1 MILLGTAGIG
11 KTSLKRSLMKLPFDP
26 KTNSTI
32 VSDISYVQPV
42 NYKWHAVDP
51 EEEWKEVTPDDELN
65 EMAQLLAMVYH
76 SSSTPRSLLS
86 KVAAVSLY
94 PIPAIVA
101 MIKAVSLNEEQIQ
114 NIEEETVE
122 SIFLKAFERTTEM
135 SKDDLMEM
143 KPQPLLHIWDCGGQ
157 PVFLEILP
165 AFLTARTMFFLM
177 FNALKSFDEKW
188 DSVISTQG
196 VQEFDDKVNETTLE
210 LLLSWMANIHS
221 HLIAYDD
228 GAIPDYPRIYCIGT
242 HGDQLN
248 EQKKTEVKDE
258 LESHYR
264 DKIFAPLIED
274 TLIVDNTTSGKGK
287 FEDPNFAKL
296 RRAICNFTSEKLI
309 VETPVSWVLFRK
321 VIQQYRKN
329 VIDLEEAHA
338 IGVACKIPSEDVPK
352 VLLFYHDVGVL
363 LFYPHIDGLQNAVII
378 NPKWFVDVLGRVFI
392 LKEIDTGAR
401 TRHWRELLR
410 EKGILVQPFYH
421 DESVWRG
428 CEGLDPNS
436 IMELLINFRLAAEV
450 HTKEY
455 DQAVKHYFLPAVLK
469 SFHGDPN
476 EVPSGYLKHAVPLHI
491 VFPTTKLT
499 PPGFFTR
506 LATAMA
512 SHPSCELF
520 FDDGIFRNRVTFLY
534 GMSQIDRVTLT
545 DLHYAMQMNV
555 LRYAPDSHS
564 SQSFNIICQE
574 LVTVLE
580 DCVTQVKETLN
591 TSARV
596 LDRGKFTV
604 QTTEV
609 RFVCGSED
617 CGQLR

>member
-1 MILLGTAGIG
+1 MILLGTAGVG

-26 KTNSTI
+26 KTRSTV

-42 NYKWHAVDP
+42 EYKWHAVEL
-51 EEEWKEVTPDDELN
+51 EEKWKEMTPDDELN

-76 SSSTPRSLLS
+76 SSSTSRSLLS
-86 KVAAVSLY
+86 KVAAMSLY
-94 PIPAIVA
+94 PISAIA
-101 MIKAVSLNEEQIQ
+101 HMIKGVSLNEEQIED
-114 NIEEETVE
+114 IEKERVE
-122 SIFLKAFERTTEM
+122 SIFLKAMERAIKM
-135 SKDDLMEM
+135 PKDDLVKME
-143 KPQPLLHIWDCGGQ
+143 PQPLFNIWDCGGQ
-157 PVFLEILP
+157 PIFLEILP
-165 AFLTARTMFFLM
+165 AFLTPRTMFFLM
-177 FNALKSFDEKW
+177 FNALKSLNEKW
-188 DSVISTQG
+188 HSVISIEG
-196 VQEFDDKVNETTLE
+196 EQEFHEEVDETTLE

-221 HLIAYDD
+221 QLITYDD
-228 GAIPDYPRIYCIGT
+228 GAIPDYPRMYCIGT

-264 DKIFAPLIED
+264 DKVFAPLIED
-274 TLIVDNTTSGKGK
+274 SLIVDNSTSGKGK

-296 RRAICNFTSEKLI
+296 RKAIYKFTSEKLI

-321 VIQQYRKN
+321 VIQQYHKN
-329 VIDLEEAHA
+329 VIGLEEAYA
-338 IGVACKIPSEDVPK
+338 IGIACKIPYDDVPK

-378 NPKWFVDVLGRVFI
+378 NPKWFVDVLGRVFT
-392 LKEIDTGAR
+392 LKERDTGAR
-401 TRHWRELLR
+401 TWRWRKLLR

-436 IMELLINFRLAAEV
+436 IMELLIHFCLAAEV
-450 HTKEY
+450 CTKEY
-455 DQAVKHYFLPAVLK
+455 DQSVKHYFLPAVLK
-469 SFHGDPN
+469 SFLGDPN
-476 EVPSGYLKHAVPLHI
+476 KVAPGYLKYAVPLHI

-506 LATAMA
+506 LATAIA
-512 SHPSCELF
+512 GHPSCELF
-520 FDDGIFRNRVTFLY
+520 FKDGIFRNRVTFLY
-534 GMSQIDRVTLT
+534 GRSQIDRVTLT
-545 DLHYAMQMNV
+545 DLHYAMQVNV

-564 SQSFNIICQE
+564 PQSFNAICQE

-580 DCVTQVKETLN
+580 DCITKVKETLN
-591 TSARV
+591 TSTGV
-596 LDRGKFTV
+596 LDQRNIAV

-609 RFVCGSED
+609 RFVCGYVD

>member
-1 MILLGTAGIG
+1 MILLGTAGVG
-11 KTSLKRSLMKLPFDP
+11 KTSLKRSLMELPFDP
-26 KTNSTI
+26 KTNSTV
-32 VSDISYVQPV
+32 VSDI
-42 NYKWHAVDP
+42 NYIQTGFIDQ
-51 EEEWKEVTPDDELN
+51 EEKWKEVTPDDELN
-65 EMAQLLAMVYH
+65 EMAQLLAMIHH
-76 SSSTPRSLLS
+76 SSSIPKSTPS

-94 PIPAIVA
+94 PISAIAA
-101 MIKAVSLNEEQIQ
+101 MIKAVTLNEEQIRD
-114 NIEEETVE
+114 IEKERVE
-122 SIFLKAFERTTEM
+122 SIFLKAMERATEM
-135 SKDDLMEM
+135 SKDDITKM
-143 KPQPLLHIWDCGGQ
+143 KPQPLLQIWDCGGQ

-165 AFLTARTMFFLM
+165 AFLTSRTMFFLM
-177 FNALKSFDEKW
+177 FDALKAIDEKW
-188 DSVISTQG
+188 HSMIYTQG
-196 VQEFDDKVNETTLE
+196 VQEDDEEVNETTLE
-210 LLLSWMANIHS
+210 LLLSWMANVHS
-221 HLIAYDD
+221 HLITYKD
-228 GAIPDYPRIYCIGT
+228 GAIPDYPRMYCIGT
-242 HGDQLN
+242 HGDKLD
-248 EQKKTEVKDE
+248 EVKKTEVKKE
-258 LESHYR
+258 LESHYQNEA
-264 DKIFAPLIED
+264 FAPLIED

-378 NPKWFVDVLGRVFI
+378 NPKWFVDVLGRVFT

-410 EKGILVQPFYH
+410 EKGVLVQPFYH

-476 EVPSGYLKHAVPLHI
+476 EIPSGDLKHAVPLHI
-491 VFPTTKLT
+491 VFPTTKVT

-520 FDDGIFRNRVTFLY
+520 FKDGIYRNRVTFLY
-534 GMSQIDRVTLT
+534 GVSQIDRVTLT
-545 DLHYAMQMNV
+545 DLNYAMQVNV
-555 LRYAPDSHS
+555 LRCAPDSHS
-564 SQSFNIICQE
+564 PQSFNAICEDLVII
-574 LVTVLE
+574 VE
-580 DCVTQVKETLN
+580 DCVTQVKQTLN

-596 LDRGKFTV
+596 LDQGKFTV

>member
-1 MILLGTAGIG
+1 MILLGTAGVG
-11 KTSLKRSLMKLPFDP
+11 KTSLKRSLMELPFDP
-26 KTNSTI
+26 KTNSTV
-32 VSDISYVQPV
+32 VSDI
-42 NYKWHAVDP
+42 NYIQTGFIDQ
-51 EEEWKEVTPDDELN
+51 EEKWKEVTPDDELN
-65 EMAQLLAMVYH
+65 EMAQLLAMIHH
-76 SSSTPRSLLS
+76 SSSIPKSTPS

-94 PIPAIVA
+94 PISAIAA
-101 MIKAVSLNEEQIQ
+101 MIKAVTLNEEQIRD
-114 NIEEETVE
+114 IEKERVE
-122 SIFLKAFERTTEM
+122 SIFLKAMERATEM
-135 SKDDLMEM
+135 SKDDVTKM
-143 KPQPLLHIWDCGGQ
+143 KPQPLLQIWDCGGQ

-165 AFLTARTMFFLM
+165 AFLTSRTMFFLM
-177 FNALKSFDEKW
+177 FDALKAIDEKW
-188 DSVISTQG
+188 HSMIYTQG
-196 VQEFDDKVNETTLE
+196 VQEDDEEVNETTLE
-210 LLLSWMANIHS
+210 LLLSWMANVHS
-221 HLIAYDD
+221 HLITYKD
-228 GAIPDYPRIYCIGT
+228 GAIPDYPRMYCIGT
-242 HGDQLN
+242 HGDKLD
-248 EQKKTEVKDE
+248 EVKKTEVKKE
-258 LESHYR
+258 LESHYQNEA
-264 DKIFAPLIED
+264 FAPLIED
-274 TLIVDNTTSGKGK
+274 TLIVDNTSSGKGK

-476 EVPSGYLKHAVPLHI
+476 EIPSGDLKHAVPLHI
-491 VFPTTKLT
+491 VFPTTKVT

-512 SHPSCELF
+512 THPSCELF
-520 FDDGIFRNRVTFLY
+520 FKDGIYRNRVTFLY
-534 GMSQIDRVTLT
+534 GVSQIDRVTLT
-545 DLHYAMQMNV
+545 DLNYAMQVNV
-555 LRYAPDSHS
+555 LRCAPDSHS
-564 SQSFNIICQE
+564 PQSFNAICEDLVII
-574 LVTVLE
+574 VE
-580 DCVTQVKETLN
+580 DCVTQVKQTLN

-596 LDRGKFTV
+596 LDQGKFTV

>member
-1 MILLGTAGIG
+1 MILLGTAGVG

-26 KTNSTI
+26 KAKSTV

-42 NYKWHAVDP
+42 EYKWHAMEL
-51 EEEWKEVTPDDELN
+51 EEKWKEMTSDDELN

-76 SSSTPRSLLS
+76 SSSISRSLLN
-86 KVAAVSLY
+86 KVAAMSLY
-94 PIPAIVA
+94 PISAIIH
-101 MIKAVSLNEEQIQ
+101 MIKAVSINEEQIQ
-114 NIEEETVE
+114 DIEKERVE
-122 SIFLKAFERTTEM
+122 SIFLNAMERARGM

-143 KPQPLLHIWDCGGQ
+143 EPQPLVHIWDCGGQ
-157 PVFLEILP
+157 PIFLEILP
-165 AFLTARTMFFLM
+165 AFLTPRTMFFLM
-177 FNALKSFDEKW
+177 FNALKSFNEKW
-188 DSVISTQG
+188 HSVISTEG
-196 VQEFDDKVNETTLE
+196 EQEFVEEVDETILE

-228 GAIPDYPRIYCIGT
+228 GAIPDYPRMYCIGT

-264 DKIFAPLIED
+264 DKVFAPLIED
-274 TLIVDNTTSGKGK
+274 TLIVDNTTSGQGK

-296 RRAICNFTSEKLI
+296 RRAICNFTSEKLV

-321 VIQQYRKN
+321 VIQQYDKN
-329 VIDLEEAHA
+329 VIDLEEAHS
-338 IGVACKIPSEDVPK
+338 IGVACKIPFDDVPK

-378 NPKWFVDVLGRVFI
+378 NPKWFVDVLGRVFT
-392 LKEIDTGAR
+392 LKERDTGAR
-401 TRHWRELLR
+401 TWCWRKLLR

-436 IMELLINFRLAAEV
+436 IMELLIHFRLAAEV
-450 HTKEY
+450 CTKEY

-512 SHPSCELF
+512 GHPSCELF
-520 FDDGIFRNRVTFLY
+520 FKDGIYRNCVTFLY
-534 GMSQIDRVTLT
+534 GVSKIDCITLT
-545 DLHYAMQMNV
+545 DLHYAMQVNV
-555 LRYAPDSHS
+555 LRRAPDSHS
-564 SQSFNIICQE
+564 PQSFNTICQE
-574 LVTVLE
+574 LLTVLD
-580 DCVTQVKETLN
+580 DCITKVKETLN
-591 TSARV
+591 TSVKV
-596 LDRGKFTV
+596 LDQRNFAG

>member
-1 MILLGTAGIG
+1 MILLGTAGVG

-26 KTNSTI
+26 KTRSTV

-42 NYKWHAVDP
+42 EYRWHAMEL
-51 EEEWKEVTPDDELN
+51 EEKWKEVTSDDELN

-76 SSSTPRSLLS
+76 SSSTSRSLLS
-86 KVAAVSLY
+86 KVAAMSLY
-94 PIPAIVA
+94 PISAIA
-101 MIKAVSLNEEQIQ
+101 HMIEAVSLSEEQIED
-114 NIEEETVE
+114 IEKDRVE
-122 SIFLKAFERTTEM
+122 SIFLKAMERAIEM
-135 SKDDLMEM
+135 PKDDLVKME
-143 KPQPLLHIWDCGGQ
+143 PQPLFNIWDCGGQ
-157 PVFLEILP
+157 PIFLEILP
-165 AFLTARTMFFLM
+165 AFLTPRTMFFLM
-177 FNALKSFDEKW
+177 FNTMKSLNEKW
-188 DSVISTQG
+188 HSVISTEG
-196 VQEFDDKVNETTLE
+196 EQEFDEEVDETTLE

-221 HLIAYDD
+221 QLITYDD
-228 GAIPDYPRIYCIGT
+228 GAIPDYPRMYCIGT

-264 DKIFAPLIED
+264 DKVFAPLIED
-274 TLIVDNTTSGKGK
+274 SLIVDNTTSGKGK

-296 RRAICNFTSEKLI
+296 RKAICKFASEKVI

-329 VIDLEEAHA
+329 VIGLEEAYA
-338 IGVACKIPSEDVPK
+338 IGIACKIPYDDVPK

-378 NPKWFVDVLGRVFI
+378 NPKWFVDVLGRVFT
-392 LKEIDTGAR
+392 LKEKDTGAR
-401 TRHWRELLR
+401 TWCWRKLLR

-436 IMELLINFRLAAEV
+436 IMELLIHFCLAAEV
-450 HTKEY
+450 FTKEY

-469 SFHGDPN
+469 SFLGDPN
-476 EVPSGYLKHAVPLHI
+476 NVAPGYLKYAAPLHI

-506 LATAMA
+506 LATAIA
-512 SHPSCELF
+512 GHPSCELF
-520 FDDGIFRNRVTFLY
+520 FKDGIFRNRVTFLY
-534 GMSQIDRVTLT
+534 GRSQIDRVTLT
-545 DLHYAMQMNV
+545 DLHYAMQVNV

-564 SQSFNIICQE
+564 PQSFNAICQE

-580 DCVTQVKETLN
+580 DCITKVKETLN
-591 TSARV
+591 TSTRV
-596 LDRGKFTV
+596 LDQRNIAV

-609 RFVCGSED
+609 RFVCGYGD